1 MKRST
6 ISFAMVLLIS
16 TMLISACSGITVQI
30 PGLNARVPVAEANS
44 EQAAAASAPVAVSAP
59 VTAKS
64 AQAAAQA
71 VQTAPGGELLA
82 AYQQTLENVYQQVGP
97 SVVNIRVVESQ
108 SASALDSNQLPS
120 IPGMPFFNNPN
131 GNQNSPNSPQS
142 PNIPSAQAL
151 GSGFVWDQAGH
162 IVTNNHVVSGAQK
175 IEVTFSDGRSVP
187 ATLVGADPDSD
198 LAVIKVNVSANQLT
212 PVQIADSNQ
221 VKVGQ
226 MAIAIGNPFGLEGTM
241 TVGIVS
247 ALGRTLPAGESQTN
261 SPSYSIPDIIQT
273 DAPIN
278 PGNSGG
284 VLLDSNGQLIGVTA
298 AIESTSNA
306 NAGIGFVIPSAIVKQ
321 VIPALITNG
330 KFEHPWIGISGTTLT
345 PDLATAMNLSSDQ
358 RGALVADVMQGSPAE
373 KAGLQGSTKSVTIDG
388 RDINVGGD
396 VITAVNGAPISTM
409 DELIAYLASS
419 TNIGQKI
426 TFTILRN
433 GKEITVDLTLA
444 ARPAQTPNS
453 VTTTQPNNQAPNNQ
467 NPNNQNPNNQ
477 NPNNQAPQQNRG
489 NAYLGIAGLTVTP
502 DIANAMSLGLNQTGV
517 VVIEIDPTSAAAQAG
532 LQVGTTPYT
541 IQGQSVMI
549 GGDVITA
556 IDGKAVNTIE
566 DLRSVL
572 QQYTTGQQI
581 TLSVLR
587 NGNTIDLTATLGQR
601 PNG

>member
-1 MKRST
+1 
-6 ISFAMVLLIS
+6 
-16 TMLISACSGITVQI
+16 MLISACSGITVQI

-64 AQAAAQA
+64 AQAVAQA

-198 LAVIKVNVSANQLT
+198 LAVIKVNVPANQLT

>member
-64 AQAAAQA
+64 AQAVAQA

-198 LAVIKVNVSANQLT
+198 LAVIKVNVPANQLT

-358 RGALVADVMQGSPAE
+358 RGALVADVMQNSPAE

-477 NPNNQAPQQNRG
+477 TPQQNRG
-489 NAYLGIAGLTVTP
+489 SAYLGIAGLTVTP